1 MKKIKFII
9 YSYENS
15 IEKTKLIDE
24 NESLR
29 EQVIEIVNEYVNN
42 TPEEDIKPYFHKL
55 REDFP
60 LEITLEEA
68 VLHQSYSSHFY
79 VTENKKIVFM
89 TFYESL
95 EKDWTIFEF
104 ENLISSGYMEGD
116 TNTVY
121 VSIPSGLG
129 GGWGPD
135 YNLTILTTV
144 SKMILPFLG
153 KHFFKKMNNI
163 LFMHKMKKVAKIW
176 VEKHGVRGAKQIREF
191 IDRKGEW
198 QTEKLKC
205 ALDIDE
211 ETAVL
216 LLISLGYELKQNYW
230 KKSYSS
236 RAIENRKKWEE
247 YSEKNYLY

>member
-1 MKKIKFII
+1 MKKVKFII

-29 EQVIEIVNEYVNN
+29 EQIIEIVNGYVSN

-95 EKDWTIFEF
+95 GKDWTISEF
-104 ENLISSGYMEGD
+104 QTLISSGYMEGN
-116 TNTVY
+116 TNTIY

-129 GGWGPD
+129 GGWEPD

-153 KHFFKKMNNI
+153 KHFFKKI
-163 LFMHKMKKVAKIW
+163 KKIFFMRKMKRVAKIW

-198 QTEKLKC
+198 QTEKLKD

-216 LLISLGYELKQNYW
+216 FLTSLGYELKQDLW
-230 KKSYSS
+230 KKSYSDS
-236 RAIENRKKWEE
+236 AIEFRKKWEE